1 YSPYSAIGEGD
12 NVSSVFFDEIIP
24 QRITVQELSTPE
36 TIKLDLLIQTKNLSE
51 KMRSFLTL
59 MDANQLSITEQK
71 QLYESIKQDYENLLK
86 ALNNAK
92 RSDEIRRSTSESD
105 SQNIDLDTNLDTEL
119 ETMKQLLKEIVK
131 RITENLLGKTGNGS
145 EGGIGLSAIGSQ
157 SSEISTRSSLINH
170 DELMDQ
176 YQKLL
181 TAVNA
186 SDRKEEMKSLLNG
199 LDNVSGKLRKAYV
212 IKNIRIS
219 LGSKYWTVVFVS
231 RMSQSSYN
239 SPRSDVSRTK
249 KDNDQTHKPYVYT
262 SGNSDDEQC
271 STPEQ
276 FETLK
281 RMETASFGLESIDLQ
296 RNGSRVERINQVDE
310 QRSRP
315 RTSKHEL
322 MDTQTPK
329 NRRHRKPM
337 DDEQN
342 TILYDN
348 KKPEYKDEEEQHN
361 SLDDSSRTRRKSVR
375 HTPIGGSYN
384 REERNTKS
392 NNQHNQKV
400 NKHEVN
406 KSSASP
412 TISKWRGTRTSDHDS
427 GIGSFANTTKLSR
440 ETYLQDRSIT
450 DNLDEST
457 EYHQTNKSI
466 NDELFHSASH
476 TKQLKSDQ
484 NFLSKSNSSV
494 LKKKSSYQPLTDIT
508 KDSNSSKYYHS
519 DKGRKYSKQLKSALV
534 KRSHSAAGI
543 YNLYSTEEDGLNS
556 VTSSRSSGQEAE
568 SPALPYHRHEHSKY
582 GENSPTR
589 RSRKYSVSIDPLRH
603 ENDFV
608 DNYLYRRKSR
618 EHSDLSHSD
627 IETRVTGSFE
637 NLNDSNEL
645 YYKDRLSYLHWTPDH
660 QHQSPKNH
668 LYRQVLS
675 KHIRRS
681 HSEESVPLNKIPPA
695 SYYYRPQT
703 APSSDKYVNMDFQ
716 YQSSD
721 RSQHR
726 RQQQH
731 IYYND
736 NRSRRSGDF
745 PSASYRSS
753 LYIPTTTQNNNRIS
767 TSIPSRTNQPT
778 FVTTGPTSTNI
789 YSSADLAQRNT
800 HRSPLVTKGQPL
812 RSKTHRRGNR
822 RRIAVRG
829 VLYESHD
836 NSYESSSGTDLND
849 TDYEALIETVERARE
864 VQNRSYNLSRHIG
877 RQVKL
882 VLAS

>member
-543 YNLYSTEEDGLNS
+543 YNLYSTEED
-556 VTSSRSSGQEAE
+556 
-568 SPALPYHRHEHSKY
+568 
-582 GENSPTR
+582 
-589 RSRKYSVSIDPLRH
+589 
-603 ENDFV
+603 
-608 DNYLYRRKSR
+608 
-618 EHSDLSHSD
+618 DLSHSD